1 MTDQPPRGP
10 EGYERYFREPSP
22 DGKAKP
28 PSGDL
33 SAYEDLFRQDAPATP
48 QHRSVRPPPASG
60 PQQPGRP
67 GTPTAAPLR
76 QQPPA
81 RLPQPRRKRPL
92 WRRFLRLIALLLAI
106 LLGYV
111 AFLMVYLV
119 ANLNKVDAMPPD
131 QIGNTAGA
139 VTLIV
144 GSDQRVDDPSGGSR
158 TDTIMLM
165 VDPLFGA
172 PTLLSIP
179 RDSWVAIPGH
189 GNGKINASYAYGG
202 PQLLIETVE
211 QATGLHVDHYM
222 EIGFMG
228 VVDLTN
234 AVGGVELCIDFDV
247 DDPNSGLVMDAGCSV
262 LPGDQALAF
271 VRMRYS
277 DPKGDLGRIERQQQW
292 IEAFIKTVL
301 QPKVLLNP
309 FTMTKVVKAG
319 AEAVTVD
326 EDTGPINLARFG
338 WAMLQIGRGQGQLTT
353 VPIAD
358 KAGWREGQSVVLWD
372 EPAAE
377 ALFGSLGA
385 D

>member
-1 MTDQPPRGP
+1 MTDQPPRGT
-10 EGYERYFREPSP
+10 GDYERYFRDSKPTGQPSP
-22 DGKAKP
+22 PADE
-28 PSGDL
+28 L
-33 SAYEDLFRQDAPATP
+33 SAYKDLFREDRASNP
-48 QHRSVRPPPASG
+48 QNRSVRQTPTSG
-60 PQQPGRP
+60 PQQPSRAA
-67 GTPTAAPLR
+67 TPTAVPPA
-76 QQPPA
+76 QPPA

-92 WRRFLRLIALLLAI
+92 WKRILRWIALILAI

-111 AFLMVYLV
+111 AFLLVYLV
-119 ANLNKVDAMPPD
+119 ANINKIDAMPPD
-131 QIGNTAGA
+131 QIGNTSGA

-144 GSDQRVDDPSGGSR
+144 GSDERVNDPSIGSR

-172 PTLLSIP
+172 PTLISIP

-189 GNGKINASYAYGG
+189 GNGKVNASYSIGG

-222 EIGFMG
+222 EIGFGG

-247 DDPNSGLVMDAGCSV
+247 DDPNSGLKMSAGCSV
-262 LPGDQALAF
+262 LQGDQALAF

-292 IEAFIKTVL
+292 IESFVKTVL
-301 QPKVLLNP
+301 QPKILLNP
-309 FTMTKVVKAG
+309 FKMTDVVKAG
-319 AEAVTVD
+319 AQAVTVD
-326 EDTGPINLARFG
+326 QDTGPINLARFG
-338 WAMLQIGRGQGQLTT
+338 WAMLQVGRGKGQVTT

-358 KAGWREGQSVVLWD
+358 QAGWRQGQSVVLWD
-372 EPAAE
+372 DAA
-377 ALFGSLGA
+377 AQQLFQSLGA